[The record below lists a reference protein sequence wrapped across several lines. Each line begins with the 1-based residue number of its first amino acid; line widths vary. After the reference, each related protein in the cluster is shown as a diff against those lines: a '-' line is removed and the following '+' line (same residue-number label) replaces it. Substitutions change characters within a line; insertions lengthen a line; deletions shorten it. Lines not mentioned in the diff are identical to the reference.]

1 MLTYNSNSVKI
12 KTDLSERGL
21 KKMENIKEVRY
32 CCECKADLQD
42 WEYNV
47 CNWCRRELAAKEK
60 ELKEK
65 EEEENE
71 D

>member
-1 MLTYNSNSVKI
+1 
-12 KTDLSERGL
+12 
-21 KKMENIKEVRY
+21 MENIKEVRY
-32 CCECKADLQD
+32 CCECKTDLQPG
-42 WEYNV
+42 EENV

-65 EEEENE
+65 AEEENE

>member
-1 MLTYNSNSVKI
+1 
-12 KTDLSERGL
+12 
-21 KKMENIKEVRY
+21 MENIKEVRY
-32 CCECKADLQD
+32 CCECKADLQP
-42 WEYNV
+42 WEENV

-60 ELKEK
+60 ELLEK